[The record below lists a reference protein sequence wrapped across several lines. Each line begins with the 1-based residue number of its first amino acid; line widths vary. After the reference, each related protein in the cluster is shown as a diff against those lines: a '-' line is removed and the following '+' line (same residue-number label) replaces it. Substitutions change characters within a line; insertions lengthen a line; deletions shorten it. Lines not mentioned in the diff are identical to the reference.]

1 MRAHDRRHALI
12 PAMPGASNRAHP
24 IPPQARR
31 HCMGA
36 DIIATG
42 KASFDQ
48 DVLQSQL
55 PVLVDYWAEWCA
67 PCKAIGPI
75 LDELAVEYQGKL
87 RIAKVDMDADVQIG
101 QKYGVRGMPTLM
113 IFKNGSGGGAE

>member
-1 MRAHDRRHALI
+1 
-12 PAMPGASNRAHP
+12 
-24 IPPQARR
+24 
-31 HCMGA
+31 MGA

-42 KASFDQ
+42 KARFDQ

-55 PVLVDYWAEWCA
+55 PVLVYYWAEWCA

-113 IFKNGSGGGAE
+113 IFKNGSVEAQKTGAMSKSQLTAFIEANL

>member
-1 MRAHDRRHALI
+1 
-12 PAMPGASNRAHP
+12 
-24 IPPQARR
+24 
-31 HCMGA
+31 MGA
-36 DIIATG
+36 DIIATS
-42 KASFDQ
+42 KARFDQ

-67 PCKAIGPI
+67 PCKAIAPI
-75 LDELAVEYQGKL
+75 LDELAQEYQGKL

-113 IFKNGSGGGAE
+113 IFKNGSVEAQKTGAMSKSQLTAFIEANL

>member
-1 MRAHDRRHALI
+1 MSATIL
-12 PAMPGASNRAHP
+12 M
-24 IPPQARR
+24 
-31 HCMGA
+31 
-36 DIIATG
+36 TG

-48 DVLQSQL
+48 DVIQSPL

-67 PCKAIGPI
+67 PCKAIGPL

-87 RIAKVDMDADVQIG
+87 RIAKVNMDEDVQIG

-113 IFKNGSGGGAE
+113 IFKNGSVEAQKTGAMSKSQLTAFIEANL

>member
-1 MRAHDRRHALI
+1 
-12 PAMPGASNRAHP
+12 
-24 IPPQARR
+24 
-31 HCMGA
+31 MGA

-42 KASFDQ
+42 KASFDR

-67 PCKAIGPI
+67 PCKAIGPL

-87 RIAKVDMDADVQIG
+87 RIAKVDMDQDVQIG

-113 IFKNGSGGGAE
+113 IFKNGSVEAQKTGAMSKSQLTAFIEANL

>member
-1 MRAHDRRHALI
+1 
-12 PAMPGASNRAHP
+12 
-24 IPPQARR
+24 
-31 HCMGA
+31 MGA

-42 KASFDQ
+42 KASFDL

-75 LDELAVEYQGKL
+75 LEELALEYHGKL
-87 RIAKVDMDADVQIG
+87 RIAKVDMDQDVQIG

-113 IFKNGSGGGAE
+113 IFKNGSVEAQKTGAMSKSQLTAFIEANL

>member
-1 MRAHDRRHALI
+1 
-12 PAMPGASNRAHP
+12 
-24 IPPQARR
+24 
-31 HCMGA
+31 MGA

-48 DVLQSQL
+48 DVLRSQL

-67 PCKAIGPI
+67 PCKAIGPL
-75 LDELAVEYQGKL
+75 LDELALEYQGKL
-87 RIAKVDMDADVQIG
+87 RIAKVDMDRDVQIG

-113 IFKNGSGGGAE
+113 IFKNGSVEAQKTGAMSKSQLTAFIEANL

>member
-1 MRAHDRRHALI
+1 
-12 PAMPGASNRAHP
+12 
-24 IPPQARR
+24 
-31 HCMGA
+31 MGA
-36 DIIATG
+36 DIIATS

-75 LDELAVEYQGKL
+75 LDELALEYQGKL
-87 RIAKVDMDADVQIG
+87 RIAKVDMDADVEIG
-101 QKYGVRGMPTLM
+101 QKYHVRGMPTLM
-113 IFKNGSGGGAE
+113 MFKNGSVEAQKTGAMSRSQLTAFIEANL